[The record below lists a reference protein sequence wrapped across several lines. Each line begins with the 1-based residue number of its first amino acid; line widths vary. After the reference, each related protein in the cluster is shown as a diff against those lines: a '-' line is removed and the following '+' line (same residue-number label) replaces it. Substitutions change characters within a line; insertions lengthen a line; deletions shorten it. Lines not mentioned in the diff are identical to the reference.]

1 IPNPNVPDVSYIHGN
16 VSAQSKRLVLDIMAY
31 YHGAKEDSFGVQ
43 VGRRLQLRS
52 MNVWAT
58 PRGGDSGRI
67 PTRATESKTV
77 FEITVAKD
85 MCNPFVTLHGA
96 CACYIVD
103 PCSMSAIVVL
113 GAALGIETTGV
124 SQSMNL
130 IWHKA
135 AKMGTK
141 LRVVSTTVFIEGRIR
156 TARVEIIDSE
166 TDKLYVSA
174 IHSTIHTEPQSGSKP
189 RPSKM

>member
-1 IPNPNVPDVSYIHGN
+1 TFTSPIPPLTVPHSNPNSPDVSSIQGN
-16 VSAQSKRLVLDIMAY
+16 VSAQSKRLVLDIMSY
-31 YHGAKEDSFGVQ
+31 YLGAKEDSFGVQ

-52 MNVWAT
+52 MN
-58 PRGGDSGRI
+58 SQ
-67 PTRATESKTV
+67 TV
-77 FEITVAKD
+77 FEVTVAKD
-85 MCNPFVTLHGA
+85 MCNPFGTLHGA

-135 AKMGTK
+135 AKI
-141 LRVVSTTVFIEGRIR
+141 F
-156 TARVEIIDSE
+156 IIDSE
-166 TDKLYVSA
+166 TDRLYVSA
-174 IHSTIHTEPQSGSKP
+174 IHSTIHTPDSGSRP
-189 RPSKM
+189 RASKM